1 MAICLV
7 SDRDK
12 GVAVLWRGFM
22 RDRFYKVG
30 KVSDMY
36 ELLQIAAVRRAM
48 AKEAILSICEIASCP
63 ALLEDK
69 HFIADVILL

>member
-36 ELLQIAAVRRAM
+36 DLLQIA
-48 AKEAILSICEIASCP
+48 LTG
-63 ALLEDK
+63 K
-69 HFIADVILL
+69 HFIADVIFF